1 VVVYVDL
8 PGSEETL
15 AKAARGSSHAKSAR
29 ISSPAKSLIRHGFL
43 GLRAAP
49 PTVSNDALSALT
61 SPALPV
67 VKGDSSLLDG
77 VIDLGRSL
85 CQPVAS
91 TYTVSKCQLGYF
103 WRVKEKVAKQLIKNK
118 EMLAKIVVVNPGE
131 GVEGYSKEVHSV
143 MDVASVVGM
152 TRSCWIYSLPGSG
165 RLGDEGA

>member
-15 AKAARGSSHAKSAR
+15 AKDARGSSRAKSAR
-29 ISSPAKSLIRHGFL
+29 VSSPAKSLIRHGFL
-43 GLRAAP
+43 GLRVAP

-91 TYTVSKCQLGYF
+91 TLLSPS
-103 WRVKEKVAKQLIKNK
+103 
-118 EMLAKIVVVNPGE
+118 VNWGIF
-131 GVEGYSKEVHSV
+131 GG
-143 MDVASVVGM
+143 
-152 TRSCWIYSLPGSG
+152 
-165 RLGDEGA
+165 